1 MASRRKFFKFLIFF
15 SLLVVLFLSIAYLFS
30 IPDTAWLRHKNPE
43 LTSLMK
49 YRLKTNPK
57 GYRIKKKW
65 VNLSEISPYLIK
77 AVLIAEDDRFYM
89 HEGFDIEG
97 IKEAIRRDLKKGKF
111 VAGGSTISQQLA
123 KNLFLTP
130 EKTVTR
136 KLREAILTWR
146 LEKNLSKRRI
156 IELYLN
162 VVEWGPGIFGA
173 EAASNY
179 YFEKSAKELTPQEA
193 SRLAAILPNPL
204 RYNLNGSRYVEN
216 RSAFILE
223 IMRKRGIIPHEYE
236 LEREIEQVESEEADA
251 PNNNEIRSEEKTE

>member
-1 MASRRKFFKFLIFF
+1 MASRRKFFKYLLLF
-15 SLLVVLFLSIAYLFS
+15 SILALLFLFIAYLFT
-30 IPDTAWLRHKNPE
+30 IPDTVWLRHKNPE
-43 LTSLMK
+43 LTSLMQ

-57 GYRIKKKW
+57 GYHIKKKW

-77 AVLIAEDDRFYM
+77 AVMIAEDDRFYM

-97 IKEAIRRDLKKGKF
+97 IKEAIRKDLKKGRF

-130 EKTVTR
+130 EKTLAR
-136 KLREAILTWR
+136 KLKEALITWR
-146 LEKNLSKRRI
+146 LEKNLSKKRI
-156 IELYLN
+156 LELYLN
-162 VVEWGPGIFGA
+162 VVEWGPGVFGA

-179 YFEKSAKELTPQEA
+179 YFGKSAKELTPEEA

-204 RYNLNGSRYVEN
+204 KYKLNDSRYVEN

-223 IMRKRGIIPHEYE
+223 IMRKRGIIPPDYE
-236 LEREIEQVESEEADA
+236 LEKEIETVESEEADT
-251 PNNNEIRSEEKTE
+251 PDNTEIRSEEKIE